1 MTYNVL
7 VILNAVK
14 DLINLKMHNDHNYF
28 VYITTNIKKNV
39 IYIGITNDLYI
50 RLIQNKKN
58 NKYNK
63 TFAGKYNCYYL
74 IYWERHTF
82 VEDAIDREKEIKG
95 WTRQK
100 KIIS

>member
-14 DLINLKMHNDHNYF
+14 DLINLKMYNDHNYF

-95 WTRQK
+95 CTRQK

>member
-14 DLINLKMHNDHNYF
+14 DLINLKMYNDHNYF

-39 IYIGITNDLYI
+39 IYIGITNYLYI
-50 RLIQNKKN
+50 RLIQHKKN

-74 IYWERHTF
+74 
-82 VEDAIDREKEIKG
+82 
-95 WTRQK
+95 
-100 KIIS
+100 